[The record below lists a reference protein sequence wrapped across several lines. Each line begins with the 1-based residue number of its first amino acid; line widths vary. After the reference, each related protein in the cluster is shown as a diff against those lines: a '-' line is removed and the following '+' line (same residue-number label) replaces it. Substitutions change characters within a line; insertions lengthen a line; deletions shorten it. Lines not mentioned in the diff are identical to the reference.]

1 MKRLLWIVGI
11 VVVVVVAAVAAG
23 PWVYREFIA
32 GDADPELALPSQT
45 QAATTDINGTW
56 TVVPGPSDE
65 ASRTQA
71 GYRVDE
77 TLRGSPLTVNGR
89 TTKVSGDVVVAEA
102 KLAKAN
108 FTIDVASITSPES
121 ARDGQFRGG
130 DIMDVARFPTAEFKA
145 TQPVDVAAVPETG
158 AAVTVDVPG
167 SMTIKGTARD
177 VTAKV
182 NVKRA
187 GRHRHRRRLCPGDMD
202 RLRCHTTGFRRICEG
217 CAHRHDRVPG
227 EPRQGVTVDQ

>member
-11 VVVVVVAAVAAG
+11 VVVVAVAAVVAG

-65 ASRTQA
+65 ANRTQA

-89 TTKVSGDVVVAEA
+89 TTKVSGEVVVAEA

-121 ARDGQFRGG
+121 GRDGQFRGG

-187 GRHRHRRRLCPGDMD
+187 GDTVIAAGS
-202 RLRCHTTGFRRICEG
+202 
-217 CAHRHDRVPG
+217 VPVTWTDF
-227 EPRQGVTVDQ
+227 GVTPPDFAGFVTVVPTGTIEFLVNLAKE

>member
-11 VVVVVVAAVAAG
+11 VVVVIIVVVAAG
-23 PWVYREFIA
+23 PWLYREFIA

-45 QAATTDINGTW
+45 QAATTDIDGTW

-65 ASRTQA
+65 ANRTQA

-89 TTKVSGDVVVAEA
+89 TTDVTGEVVVAES

-108 FTIDVASITSPES
+108 FTIDVVSITSPES
-121 ARDGQFRGG
+121 ARDGQFRGE
-130 DIMDVARFPTAEFKA
+130 DILDVAKFPTAEFKA
-145 TQPVDVAAVPETG
+145 TQPADLAAVPESG
-158 AAVTVDVPG
+158 AAVTVDLPG
-167 SMTIKGTARD
+167 TMTIKGTARD

-187 GRHRHRRRLCPGDMD
+187 GD
-202 RLRCHTTGFRRICEG
+202 TVI
-217 CAHRHDRVPG
+217 AAASVPVTWTDF
-227 EPRQGVTVDQ
+227 GVTPPDFAGFVTVAPTGTIEMLVNLAKK

>member
-1 MKRLLWIVGI
+1 M
-11 VVVVVVAAVAAG
+11 AAG

-45 QAATTDINGTW
+45 EAATTDINGTW

-65 ASRTQA
+65 ANRTQA

-89 TTKVSGDVVVAEA
+89 TTKVSGEVVVAES

-121 ARDGQFRGG
+121 GRDGQFRGG

-145 TQPVDVAAVPETG
+145 TQPVDLAAVPETG
-158 AAVTVDVPG
+158 EAVTVDVPG
-167 SMTIKGTARD
+167 SMTIKGTCARRD
-177 VTAKV
+177 RESERQTC
-182 NVKRA
+182 
-187 GRHRHRRRLCPGDMD
+187 GRHRHRRRLGPGDVD
-202 RLRCHTTGFRRICEG
+202 RLRCHTTGFRRFCQG

>member
-32 GDADPELALPSQT
+32 GEADPELALPAQT

-65 ASRTQA
+65 ANRTQA

-77 TLRGSPLTVNGR
+77 ELRGSPLTVNGR
-89 TTKVSGDVVVAEA
+89 TTKVSGEVVVADS

-121 ARDGQFRGG
+121 ARDGQFRGA
-130 DIMDVARFPTAEFKA
+130 DILDVARFPTAEFKA
-145 TQPVDVAAVPETG
+145 TQPVDLAAVPETG

-177 VTAKV
+177 VIAKV
-182 NVKRA
+182 NVQRA
-187 GRHRHRRRLCPGDMD
+187 GD
-202 RLRCHTTGFRRICEG
+202 TVI
-217 CAHRHDRVPG
+217 AAASVPVTWTDF
-227 EPRQGVTVDQ
+227 GVTPPDFAGFVTVQPTGTIEILANLVKE